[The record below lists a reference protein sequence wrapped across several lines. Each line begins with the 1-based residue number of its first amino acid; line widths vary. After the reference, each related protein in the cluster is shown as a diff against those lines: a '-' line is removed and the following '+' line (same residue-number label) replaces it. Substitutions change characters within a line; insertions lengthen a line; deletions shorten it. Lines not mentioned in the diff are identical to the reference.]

1 MEKVEKLVGKSYAV
15 EGLRR
20 ELQKLG
26 YEDIFNIPGYEDCI
40 FIDGDI
46 IVEGKEGSAQLYFK
60 AEGRNIKVTDVV
72 LP

>member
-1 MEKVEKLVGKSYAV
+1 MTQIEKIEGKSFTL

-26 YEDIFNIPGYEDCI
+26 YEDIFKIAGYEDCI

-46 IVEGKEGSAQLYFK
+46 IVEGQEGSSQLYFK
-60 AEGRNIKVTDVV
+60 TEGRNIKVTDVV
-72 LP
+72 LQ

>member
-1 MEKVEKLVGKSYAV
+1 MKKIEKIEGKSFTL

-46 IVEGKEGSAQLYFK
+46 IVESQEGSAQLYFK
-60 AEGRNIKVTDVV
+60 TEGRNIKVTDVA